1 MGMLDLMNAGLGE
14 RSKVQHLINGIK
26 IDKLETVK
34 TQVLST
40 PALRS
45 DSKGEHCELVP
56 RYDSSKTLMNK
67 AGRDAYIAALTT
79 GKEVVPDMII
89 DDQQRRT

>member
-1 MGMLDLMNAGLGE
+1 MQHVYAGLVNAGLSE
-14 RSKVQHLINGIK
+14 RSKVRHLINGIK
-26 IDKLETVK
+26 TYKLEMVK

-45 DSKGEHCELVP
+45 DFKGVVNLYQDMIHQ
-56 RYDSSKTLMNK
+56 KTLMNK

-79 GKEVVPDMII
+79 GKEVPDMII

>member
-1 MGMLDLMNAGLGE
+1 MCMLDLMNAGLSD

-26 IDKLETVK
+26 TDKLETVK

-45 DSKGEHCELVP
+45 DFKGGRCELVP
-56 RYDSSKTLMNK
+56 RYDLSK
-67 AGRDAYIAALTT
+67 DFD
-79 GKEVVPDMII
+79 E
-89 DDQQRRT
+89 